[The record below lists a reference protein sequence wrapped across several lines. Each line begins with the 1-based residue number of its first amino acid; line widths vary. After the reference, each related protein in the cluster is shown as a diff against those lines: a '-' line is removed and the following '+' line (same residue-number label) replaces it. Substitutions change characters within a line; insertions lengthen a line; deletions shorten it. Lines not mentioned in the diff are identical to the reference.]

1 MRSVERQRSALG
13 GRRSPPSRR
22 SARAGAYRVASR
34 LALALMAVG
43 LAVSVGPSSASP
55 SPGAERRAG
64 GRPIDPSA
72 ERYVFVPGDV
82 LEITVTSHPHLDRT
96 VTIQPDGR
104 IQFPRAGE
112 VVAAGSTAAELARRI
127 EEGLKVDLVDP
138 RVTVSLKEL
147 NRGLLRR
154 VSVLGAVKNPG
165 VYELK
170 EQSTVAEILATAGGP
185 TPVADL
191 RRVTITS
198 VDGARKT
205 VADLSRA
212 TRTGEVSDRVS
223 LEPGDLVIVPEGAPP
238 TALVLGEVV
247 KPGSY
252 ELQGEMRLLD
262 ALSLAG
268 GPTARAD
275 LRRVTL
281 TRAGGGTKEI
291 VDLQELLTKGQQK
304 DLAANLLLQ
313 PGDTL
318 VLPENERK
326 FYVLG
331 EVTKADAFPL
341 KPADRVLDGLTTAGG
356 STRDAD
362 LTKVMLIRKDE
373 KGQPL
378 ARRVNLK
385 KMMMDGRME
394 ANELLREGDVL
405 FVPSK
410 NPKRPITDYLTFLYP
425 LTSLL
430 TVLRF

>member
-1 MRSVERQRSALG
+1 MRLLALCLAVLIIG
-13 GRRSPPSRR
+13 VTAGAVAAPPS
-22 SARAGAYRVASR
+22 
-34 LALALMAVG
+34 
-43 LAVSVGPSSASP
+43 SP
-55 SPGAERRAG
+55 EPGARSREPRAA
-64 GRPIDPSA
+64 S
-72 ERYVFVPGDV
+72 YLFVPGDV
-82 LEITVTSHPHLDRT
+82 VEITVTSHRNLDRT

-112 VVAAGSTAAELARRI
+112 IVAAGATAAELAKRI
-127 EEGLKVDLVDP
+127 EEGLKADLVGP

-154 VSVLGAVKNPG
+154 VSVLGAVKSPG

-170 EQSTVAEILATAGGP
+170 EQSTVAEVLATAGGP

-198 VDGARKT
+198 IDGGRKV
-205 VADLSRA
+205 VADLARA
-212 TRTGEVSDRVS
+212 TRTGELTDRVI
-223 LEPGDLVIVPEGAPP
+223 LEPGDLVIVPEGVPP
-238 TALVLGEVV
+238 TVLVLGEVV

-268 GPTARAD
+268 GPTGKAD
-275 LRRVTL
+275 LQRVTL
-281 TRAGGGTKEI
+281 TRAGQGTKET

-304 DLAANLLLQ
+304 ELAANLLLQ

-331 EVTKADAFPL
+331 EVTRSDAFPL
-341 KPADRVLDGLTTAGG
+341 KPEARVLDGITTAGG
-356 STRDAD
+356 STREAD

-373 KGQPL
+373 KGQPV
-378 ARRVNLK
+378 ARRLDLK
-385 KMMMDGRME
+385 KMMTQGQMAD
-394 ANELLREGDVL
+394 NEPLRPGDVL
-405 FVPSK
+405 FVPGRRQ
-410 NPKRPITDYLTFLYP
+410 KRPITDYLTFLYP
-425 LTSLL
+425 LSGLL
-430 TVLRF
+430 SVLRY